1 MKATSILLLSASL
14 LLGACRPSGP
24 RHIIMLANNTGSD
37 RTDEAFTIARNELR
51 PADDNLLPALKQADG
66 TYVEEVIPST
76 LNVGGTLRVEN
87 GTKLRVLVRKTLQGA
102 SWVSCVETQML
113 NLPMVGAADG
123 GETLLDVTVE
133 IEPGASAS
141 NVKIL
146 GWQGLAGG
154 GKVNGT
160 VTVVDPQ
167 GNPVEGSFTLRQ
179 KSDGLYLYR
188 SNSRFWMILR

>member
-1 MKATSILLLSASL
+1 M
-14 LLGACRPSGP
+14 P
-24 RHIIMLANNTGSD
+24 
-37 RTDEAFTIARNELR
+37 
-51 PADDNLLPALKQADG
+51 
-66 TYVEEVIPST
+66 V
-76 LNVGGTLRVEN
+76 
-87 GTKLRVLVRKTLQGA
+87 
-102 SWVSCVETQML
+102 
-113 NLPMVGAADG
+113 
-123 GETLLDVTVE
+123 
-133 IEPGASAS
+133 EPGASAS